1 MRIKSGI
8 GILLLTIVLLAI
20 SCGSTTAPPTAPVLN
35 APANGATEVSVTPR
49 LEWHESSG
57 ATTYGL
63 QVSTTPDFATLL
75 VNQTGIAS
83 LYYDIPSEL
92 SYNTTYYWRAN
103 ASNADGTSGWSSPW
117 SFTTEAV
124 PSEVIRLY
132 YYSFN
137 VTDGCP
143 TCEPVPIPGSLKICR
158 ATSTDGI
165 HFTNDSGVRFSYD
178 AEGEFGPGAGITDP
192 DVVRLNDSSWLMF
205 VSVGTHLL
213 KATSPT
219 SDGTFTL
226 DELFHWNQGGVPGCY
241 NFNGTVRIFMCYQ
254 GGINVAIYDQ
264 ETGTLQPSGVA
275 LNAPPDGG
283 MLCDASVIKVDDQYL
298 MFYKYCPPNGDFPQH
313 EIYLATSSDGITW
326 TQHSQNRFIGM
337 GSVPGAVYYNG
348 VIYVYFCGVPP
359 PNAPPADF
367 AVAISH
373 DKGKTFTFSFSTV
386 IIEGKEGKTG
396 IGTAD
401 PAAIVVSP

>member
-8 GILLLTIVLLAI
+8 GILLLTIALLAI

-57 ATTYGL
+57 ATTCGL

-75 VNQTGIAS
+75 INQTGIAS
-83 LYYDIPSEL
+83 LYYDIPNEL

-103 ASNADGTSGWSSPW
+103 GSNADGTSGWSSPW
-117 SFTTEAV
+117 SFTTKAV

-132 YYSFN
+132 YYS
-137 VTDGCP
+137 VTGGGQGIDPASISGP
-143 TCEPVPIPGSLKICR
+143 HNICS

-165 HFTNDSGVRFSYD
+165 NFTEDSGVRFSYD
-178 AEGEFGPGAGITDP
+178 AEGEFGPGTGITDP
-192 DVVRLNDSSWLMF
+192 DVVRLNDGSWLMF
-205 VSVGTHLL
+205 LSVGAHLL
-213 KATSPT
+213 KATSPI

-226 DELFHWNQGGVPGCY
+226 DELFSWDGGGVPGSY
-241 NFNGTVRIFMCYQ
+241 NFNGTVRTFVCYQ

-283 MLCDASVIKVDDQYL
+283 LLCDASVIKVDDQYL
-298 MFYKYCPPNGDFPQH
+298 MFYKYCPPNGDFTEH

-337 GSVPGAVYYNG
+337 GSVPGVVYYSG
-348 VIYVYFCGVPP
+348 VIYVYFCGFPP
-359 PNAPPADF
+359 GAPPGDLG
-367 AVAISH
+367 VAISH
-373 DKGKTFTFSFSTV
+373 DKGATFIFST
-386 IIEGKEGKTG
+386 IIIQGKTG
-396 IGTAD
+396 WGTVD
-401 PAAIVVSP
+401 PAAIAISP